1 MAKAGILLIQ
11 ISIDSGGHRQHKGFL
26 QYQFPAHRADRNK
39 GSTLNKEAIVD
50 AIYEAGAM
58 PQLWP
63 SLLDKL
69 AVLVGAR
76 GGNIIHARTGG
87 MVRRASS
94 PLIEAVTIEFA
105 EQGWGAQNSRLD
117 RYLARPPYAG
127 FLTDSDLHS
136 EEELRTLPI
145 YADFLN
151 PRGAAAGA
159 ATLIRGAANDTVALT
174 LEAFADHAHSRRAVP
189 ILDELRPHLGRA
201 ATLSGRL
208 AMEQARAAIEALEM
222 IGTPAAMVDFRG
234 RLLTANGLFER
245 IIGKSMHDARS
256 RLRVKDGRS
265 DLYLEEAIERLI
277 GQNMGS
283 SIAISLGEQGRVAVH
298 LLPVRGV
305 ARDIFSAASG
315 LIVLADS
322 VDNRLPETDLLQALF
337 DLTPTEARIA
347 RDIAQGMG
355 AREAARAA
363 GIAHETART
372 HLKVIFQKTNTRR
385 QSELAALLPQ
395 FGLPLL
401 RSAND

>member
-1 MAKAGILLIQ
+1 M
-11 ISIDSGGHRQHKGFL
+11 DH
-26 QYQFPAHRADRNK
+26 
-39 GSTLNKEAIVD
+39 EAIID

-58 PQLWP
+58 PHLWP
-63 SLLDKL
+63 DLLEKL

-76 GGNIIHARTGG
+76 GGNVIHARTGG

-94 PLIEAVTIEFA
+94 PGIEATTIQFA
-105 EQGWGAQNSRLD
+105 AEGWDRRNSRLD

-145 YADFLN
+145 YTDFLI

-159 ATLIRGAANDTVALT
+159 ATLIRGATQDTVAIT
-174 LEAFADHAHSRRAVP
+174 LEAFADHARSRSALP
-189 ILDELRPHLGRA
+189 ILDALRPHLGRA

-222 IGTPAAMVDFRG
+222 IGTPAAMIDVRG
-234 RLLTANGLFER
+234 RLLTANDLFDR
-245 IIGKSMHDARS
+245 IIGKSLLDSRS
-256 RLRVKDGRS
+256 RLRLKDGRS
-265 DLYLEEAIERLI
+265 DLSLGDAIERLTA
-277 GQNMGS
+277 QKRGS
-283 SIAISLGEQGRVAVH
+283 SIAISLDDQRRVAMH
-298 LLPVRGV
+298 LLPVNGA
-305 ARDIFSAASG
+305 ARDIFSPANG
-315 LIVLADS
+315 LVVLADS
-322 VDNRLPETDLLQALF
+322 VDDRLPEGDLLQALF

-385 QSELAALLPQ
+385 QSELATLLPQ
-395 FGLPLL
+395 YGLPTTQ
-401 RSAND
+401 S